1 MPISPKTFYSRTANT
16 LLGPE
21 KSLGIQIQKNGD
33 NWKNTFAR
41 IDAKV
46 TCIKSFSNNIALKN
60 GYNEHVKHSHGSS
73 NLCKCNLGI
82 LDLVMSFSFS
92 PE

>member
-1 MPISPKTFYSRTANT
+1 MPIAPKTFHSRAANT

-46 TCIKSFSNNIALKN
+46 TCIKVSQTTL
-60 GYNEHVKHSHGSS
+60 H
-73 NLCKCNLGI
+73 
-82 LDLVMSFSFS
+82 
-92 PE
+92 